1 MSPPLATQVVGA
13 TDKAR
18 EDKSYTV
25 DSHGPILTSVRL
37 RSPHCRLRPDNSDKP
52 PRRPYPLPRGIL
64 GAASL
69 VEGAYVARS
78 VRWAGGSW
86 PFLRRGFVVET
97 VDLILKLVRVD
108 LLRPMPIALEKGN
121 GIGESGFVPGIAACC
136 SNYAEAAVE
145 GKVREDSCSSS
156 SIGRNSS
163 DVSSGGGRS
172 DGDEESGETEVQS
185 RLKTPLESLD
195 ALEDTLPMRH
205 GISKFYTGKSK
216 SFSSLSD
223 AVALSSAQDL
233 AKHENA
239 YTRKRKNLLAYSIM
253 SDKFRNKKQTILEG
267 VISEKPASS
276 SQSKFISSVISSNSG
291 SNSTG
296 NNQHG
301 RAQHLPPRHPQG
313 NPVLSI
319 PAASPVDS
327 ASHKKFSLS
336 KRSFSLTYFQCVAN

>member
-69 VEGAYVARS
+69 VEGAY
-78 VRWAGGSW
+78 
-86 PFLRRGFVVET
+86 
-97 VDLILKLVRVD
+97 LVRVD